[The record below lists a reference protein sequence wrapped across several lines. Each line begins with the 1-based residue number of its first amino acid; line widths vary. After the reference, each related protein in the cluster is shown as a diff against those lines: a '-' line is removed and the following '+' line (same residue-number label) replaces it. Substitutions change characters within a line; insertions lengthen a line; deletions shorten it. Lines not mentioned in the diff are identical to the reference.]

1 MEAVVKSA
9 IVLSVITCPLS
20 FIFLVI
26 RGAAAR
32 GKLCFLCRGAY
43 KTHMK
48 LYVMNGA
55 GNRFAIFDARG
66 SRFGMTSQ
74 LAVKTGAPS
83 GPLGAKG
90 ADQIIVLHDPKSD
103 GGAQVFMDIWNKDG
117 GHVNACGNATRCAAW
132 LLMRENRSES
142 AVIKTAADV
151 LHATR
156 IGELSVAVDMGKPRL
171 AWEDIP
177 LKEAMHTHHIDV
189 KVGPIDNPV
198 LSNPGAVNM
207 GNPHCVFFVKDVMAT
222 DIERLGPM
230 LEFHPLFPEQAN
242 IGFVQILQNDHIR
255 LRVWERGAG
264 LTLACGTGA
273 CAAVVAGVRQH
284 RLSRICRVDVDGGR
298 LDIHWR
304 GTDDHVIMT
313 GPVELEH
320 EGEMP
325 L

>member
-1 MEAVVKSA
+1 
-9 IVLSVITCPLS
+9 
-20 FIFLVI
+20 
-26 RGAAAR
+26 
-32 GKLCFLCRGAY
+32 
-43 KTHMK
+43 MK

-66 SRFGMTSQ
+66 RGFAMTPE
-74 LAVKTGAPS
+74 LARRVGAK
-83 GPLGAKG
+83 GGALGAKG
-90 ADQIIVLHDPKSD
+90 ADQIIVLLDPPIAD
-103 GGAQVFMDIWNKDG
+103 GSAQLYMDIWNNDG
-117 GHVNACGNATRCAAW
+117 GHVEACGNATRCAAW
-132 LLMRENRSES
+132 LYMRESGQERMT
-142 AVIKTAADV
+142 IQTAADL
-151 LHATR
+151 LHASAA
-156 IGELSVAVDMGKPRL
+156 GALSVSVDMGQPRL
-171 AWEDIP
+171 EWQDIP

-207 GNPHCVFFVKDVMAT
+207 GNPHCVFFIDDIAAI

-230 LEFHPLFPEQAN
+230 LEYYPLFPEQAN
-242 IGFVQILQNDHIR
+242 IGFAQKIAEDHIR

-284 RLSRICRVDVDGGR
+284 RLSRMCRVDVDGGR

-320 EGEMP
+320 EGDMP